1 MKIALIGHGAMGQ
14 LVAKLAAERHH
25 EVVVTLDQPDATRP
39 TAELSAEL
47 SECEV
52 AIDFSV
58 ADAVQRNIELCM
70 LAEVPLVVGT
80 TGWKINHNELARTV
94 EEADGALLYGANFS
108 VGAQVFFRIA
118 AHAAELF
125 QNLESYDVYIEEA
138 HHKRKADAPSG
149 TAIKLGDIVANHLG
163 REVPISSTRAG
174 HIPGTHRV
182 GFDSRADHITLE
194 HVARSRE
201 GFAEGAL
208 MGAKWIIGRQGL
220 YEFSDVFDEILATE
234 AQRH

>member
-1 MKIALIGHGAMGQ
+1 MKIVLIGHGAMGQ
-14 LVAKLAAERHH
+14 LVEKLATEKNH
-25 EVVVTLDQPDATRP
+25 EVVYRMTSGDAARGAEEL
-39 TAELSAEL
+39 TAEISKGD
-47 SECEV
+47 V

-58 ADAVQRNIELCM
+58 SSAVPRNLQLCL
-70 LAEVPLVVGT
+70 LAAVPLVEGT
-80 TGWKINHNELARTV
+80 TGWPIDRNALSHLV
-94 EEADGALLYGANFS
+94 EDADSALVYGANFS

-118 AHAAELF
+118 ARAAELF

-138 HHKRKADAPSG
+138 HHKRKRDAPSG
-149 TAIKLGDIVANHLG
+149 TAIKLGEIVADHLG

-208 MGAKWIIGRQGL
+208 MAAEWIVERKGV
-220 YEFSDVFDEILATE
+220 YEFSELFDEILSSE
-234 AQRH
+234 SV

>member
-14 LVAKLAAERHH
+14 LVAKLAKEQGHEIAVTLSSRDAERLK
-25 EVVVTLDQPDATRP
+25 EDVGTEIGGCD
-39 TAELSAEL
+39 
-47 SECEV
+47 V

-58 ADAVQRNIELCM
+58 AAAVPKNIEFCM
-70 LAEVPLVVGT
+70 LSNVPLVEGT
-80 TGWKINHNELARTV
+80 TGWQANRAELGPLV
-94 EEADGALLYGANFS
+94 EEADGALVYGANFS
-108 VGAQVFFRIA
+108 VGAHVFFCIA
-118 AHAAELF
+118 AAAAEFF

-138 HHKRKADAPSG
+138 HHKRKLDAPSG
-149 TAIKLGDIVANHLG
+149 TAIKLGEIVANHLG
-163 REVPISSTRAG
+163 RDVPISSTRAG

-208 MGAKWIIGRQGL
+208 MAAKWIIGRKGV
-220 YEFSDVFDEILATE
+220 YEFTEVFDEILGKAGDE
-234 AQRH
+234 S